1 MSFVDEVRADRQP
14 LAHVLKKHRGI
25 RKIVEDLYPDRAHFI
40 YELLQNAEDAEA
52 TEARFTL
59 KVNAV
64 SFEHNGRP
72 FCKKDL
78 WGITDIGE
86 GSKVDEDKIG
96 RFGVGFKAVF
106 AYSETPRIWSPTYS
120 FEISDLVLP
129 TEITSKPQLGQKT
142 QFEFPFNNPKKSA
155 QDAYAEV
162 EAGLNELAETTLLFL
177 SHLES
182 IRWQIG
188 QQVSG
193 KVLRIKHP
201 ENLVEVLKQ
210 TGGKTT
216 VSSHFLCFSDSVEGL
231 EKRSVSIAFE
241 LEPLLNTASFDPTK
255 ILEKQLKIASADPGR
270 VAVFF
275 PAEKESSGLRFHL
288 HAPFVPELS
297 RASIKETPANLPLFK
312 QIAKLAAASLHTIR
326 ELNLLTGEFLSVLP
340 NPQDPIPVRYQPI
353 RIAIIE
359 EMNNHALTPTHSKSH
374 APAKNLLQAKAPLK
388 DWLSPEDLA
397 FLVDYDDTPPEWAI
411 AASQKNSNAD
421 RFLVG
426 LAIKKWDIDEFIEFL
441 KLKSSQER
449 RYIPNPPHFVSGP
462 DAQFIKWLTSK
473 SIEWHQQMYALLCA
487 DIHAR
492 NEYQRVRPIAE
503 LKKLLIIRLS
513 NGKYSIGSKCYFPSI
528 GDEIDEI
535 LPRVDKGI
543 YSSGKSKTAQEDA
556 RKFLEDIG
564 VREVG
569 EAEQVQAILDQ
580 RYKSDNFQPDMK
592 DLERFV
598 ALVEKEGHRA
608 SIFAN
613 YYIFKLSDGKWGKP
627 SDVYLDFPFLET
639 GLSAY
644 FNAIGPDAPKALLAN
659 DYCQSTVSSERIL
672 KFVKAVGVQ
681 TRLEIE
687 ADSCFNNPAVQSL
700 VYQSSGGWSSSYGVN
715 EDYTINGLDSLLKNK
730 NEALSRLVWNTACD
744 WKDTSWLRARYRS
757 NKYSSSNEAPSQLV
771 CMLKNAAWIPQTD
784 GRFVRPSEASR
795 SLLPK
800 GFPYDD
806 GDEWLK
812 EICFGHEEQ
821 NKSQEHTQT
830 EATLKKMG
838 FPDAGSLDRAKRFVA
853 ILSPEDQEKIL
864 AEHEK
869 KSRTEFPHK
878 EPRNPNRRTEGV
890 GKNAEDAPDRIAEIR
905 LRSVSVGLEEVKQE
919 AEEYLRE
926 QYSNPDEEM
935 FCQICQFPLPFKL
948 DDGRFYFEKVEF
960 LPKLKQRYYQNYLA
974 LCPNHAAMFQ
984 HANHSREK
992 MRELFSTMGGLL
1004 IDIVLAQS
1012 KFTIRFTKTHIA
1024 DLKTVIDIDQELE
1037 S

>member
-1 MSFVDEVRADRQP
+1 MSFLDEVRADRQP

-40 YELLQNAEDAEA
+40 YELLQNAEDAKA
-52 TEARFTL
+52 TEASFTL
-59 KVNAV
+59 EVNAV
-64 SFEHNGRP
+64 TFEHNGRP
-72 FCKKDL
+72 FCEKDL

-106 AYSETPRIWSPTYS
+106 AYSETPRIWSPTFS

-129 TEITSKPQLGQKT
+129 KEITSKPQLGQKT
-142 QFEFPFNNPKKSA
+142 QFEFPFNNPKKNA

-182 IRWQIG
+182 IRWKIG

-193 KVLRIKHP
+193 EVLRIKHS
-201 ENLVEVLKQ
+201 ENHVEVLKQ

-216 VSSHFLCFSDSVEGL
+216 ASSHFLCFSDSVEGL
-231 EKRSVSIAFE
+231 EKRRVSIAFA
-241 LEPLLNTASFDPTK
+241 LDPLLNVASFDPTK
-255 ILEKQLKIASADPGR
+255 ILEKQLKIASANPGR

-275 PAEKESSGLRFHL
+275 PAEKEASGMRFHL

-297 RASIKETPANLPLFK
+297 RASIKETPANHPLFK

-326 ELNLLTGEFLSVLP
+326 ALNLLTTDFLSVLP
-340 NPQDPIPVRYQPI
+340 NPQDPIPPRYQPI
-353 RIAIIE
+353 RVAIIE
-359 EMNNHALTPTHSKSH
+359 EMNNYALTPTHSKSH
-374 APAKNLLQAKAPLK
+374 APAKNLLQAKASIK
-388 DWLSPEDLA
+388 DWLSPEDLE
-397 FLVDYDDTPPEWAI
+397 FLVDYDDRPPEWAV

-421 RFLVG
+421 RFLAG
-426 LAIKKWDIDEFIEFL
+426 LAIKEWDIDEFIEFL
-441 KLKSSQER
+441 KLKSSQGR
-449 RYIPNPPHFVSGP
+449 RYIPSPAQFISGP
-462 DAQFIKWLTSK
+462 DAQFVQWLTSK
-473 SIEWHQQMYALLCA
+473 SIEWHQQMYALLYA

-492 NEYQRVRPIAE
+492 NEYQRVQSMAE
-503 LKKLLIIRLS
+503 LKQLLIIRLS
-513 NGKYSIGSKCYFPSI
+513 NGKYNIGSKCYFPSN
-528 GDEIDEI
+528 EVENDEI

-543 YSSGKSKTAQEDA
+543 YSSGKSKTAQEEA

-580 RYKSDNFQPDMK
+580 RYKSDGFQPDMK

-598 ALVEKEGHRA
+598 ALVEKEGQRA
-608 SIFAN
+608 SIFAK
-613 YYIFKLSDGKWGKP
+613 YYIFKRADGMWGQP
-627 SDVYLDFPFLET
+627 SDVYLDFPLLQT

-644 FNAIGPDAPKALLAN
+644 FNAMGPDAPKVLLA
-659 DYCQSTVSSERIL
+659 DEYRQSTVSSERFL
-672 KFVKAVGVQ
+672 KFAKAVGVQ
-681 TRLEIE
+681 TRLEIDV
-687 ADSCFNNPAVQSL
+687 DSCINNPAVQSL
-700 VYQSSGGWSSSYGVN
+700 VRQAPGGWSSSYGVN
-715 EDYTINGLDSLLKNK
+715 KDYTINGLDSLLKNN
-730 NEALSRLVWNTACD
+730 NEALSGLVWNTACD
-744 WKDTSWLRARYRS
+744 WRDTNWLRARYRNNS
-757 NKYSSSNEAPSQLV
+757 YYPFSEAPSQLV
-771 CMLKNAAWIPQTD
+771 CMLRNAAWIPQTD

-806 GDEWLK
+806 GYEWLK
-812 EICFGHEEQ
+812 EICFGHEEH
-821 NKSQEHTQT
+821 KRSQEHTQT
-830 EATLKKMG
+830 EETAKKMG
-838 FPDAGSLDRAKRFVA
+838 FPDAGSLDRAKRFAA
-853 ILSPEDQEKIL
+853 ILSPEDQERVL
-864 AEHEK
+864 AEHEN
-869 KSRTEFPHK
+869 KSRFEFPHK

-890 GKNAEDAPDRIAEIR
+890 GKHAEDALDRIVEKR
-905 LRSVSVGLEEVKQE
+905 PRSVAVGLEEVKLE
-919 AEEYLRE
+919 AEEYLRD

-935 FCQICQFPLPFKL
+935 FCQICQAPLPFKL

-960 LPKLKQRYYQNYLA
+960 LPELKQRYYQNYLA

-992 MRELFSTMGGLL
+992 MKELFSTMDGLL
-1004 IDIVLAQS
+1004 IEIVLAQS
-1012 KFTIRFTKTHIA
+1012 NVAIRFTKTHVA
-1024 DLKTVIDIDQELE
+1024 DLKTVIDVDQEPK